1 MLSLKACACIVSH
14 FDVDV
19 LFSFVTAD
27 VQPSASGG
35 DQAIS
40 GNEKTSA
47 SSIDLTLA
55 CLFVSQLN
63 GR

>member
-1 MLSLKACACIVSH
+1 MFSLKVYGYIALH

-19 LFSFVTAD
+19 LFSVVTAD